1 MTLTNGGSNGNLSW
15 KNSQLH
21 WYVSTSNPLV
31 KKLRLLLDKC
41 SCIKLPKATVHLERP
56 WRKGT
61 SKTGQLEYFV
71 AKQFLYFKY
80 IVAYNNL
87 GLHIENDIV
96 LKKESAV
103 KVNYDLCNL
112 WKMFLPN
119 FISYFSPVL
128 LCNNVKYFAYGE
140 VITYLQD

>member
-21 WYVSTSNPLV
+21 WYVSISNPLV

-61 SKTGQLEYFV
+61 SKTGQLEYLL
-71 AKQFLYFKY
+71 Q
-80 IVAYNNL
+80 NNSCTLSILLHISL

-103 KVNYDLCNL
+103 KVNYDLCHL

>member
-1 MTLTNGGSNGNLSW
+1 M
-15 KNSQLH
+15 K
-21 WYVSTSNPLV
+21 
-31 KKLRLLLDKC
+31 
-41 SCIKLPKATVHLERP
+41 ERNKQD
-56 WRKGT
+56 WT
-61 SKTGQLEYFV
+61 TGIFV

-103 KVNYDLCNL
+103 KVNYDLCHL

>member
-61 SKTGQLEYFV
+61 SETGQLEYLL
-71 AKQFLYFKY
+71 Q
-80 IVAYNNL
+80 NNSCTLSILLHISL

-103 KVNYDLCNL
+103 KVNIIMTYVICERCFYQIL
-112 WKMFLPN
+112 
-119 FISYFSPVL
+119 SPIFPLSCYVIMSNIL
-128 LCNNVKYFAYGE
+128 LME
-140 VITYLQD
+140 R

>member
-41 SCIKLPKATVHLERP
+41 SCIKFPKATVHLERP

-80 IVAYNNL
+80 IVAYKPWPAYWKWYCTQKRVSGEGKL
-87 GLHIENDIV
+87 WPM
-96 LKKESAV
+96 SFV
-103 KVNYDLCNL
+103 KDVFTKFY
-112 WKMFLPN
+112 
-119 FISYFSPVL
+119 L
-128 LCNNVKYFAYGE
+128 LFFPCPAM
-140 VITYLQD
+140 

>member
-61 SKTGQLEYFV
+61 SETGQLEYLL
-71 AKQFLYFKY
+71 Q
-80 IVAYNNL
+80 NNSCTL
-87 GLHIENDIV
+87 SILLHISLMACI
-96 LKKESAV
+96 LKMILYSKKSQQWRWIMTYVICERCF
-103 KVNYDLCNL
+103 YQIL
-112 WKMFLPN
+112 
-119 FISYFSPVL
+119 SPIFPLSCYVIMSNIL
-128 LCNNVKYFAYGE
+128 LME
-140 VITYLQD
+140 R

>member
-80 IVAYNNL
+80 IVAYKPWPAYWKWYCTQKRVSSE
-87 GLHIENDIV
+87 G
-96 LKKESAV
+96 K
-103 KVNYDLCNL
+103 L
-112 WKMFLPN
+112 WPM
-119 FISYFSPVL
+119 
-128 LCNNVKYFAYGE
+128 
-140 VITYLQD
+140 